1 MAIKLLIMKGDIE
14 RCFDQKYKGKALSVM
29 CFAFI
34 ALYLGFCA
42 VSAHATDN
50 TSTRTVK
57 HALGE
62 TVIHGQPK
70 RVVSLFQGATDTL
83 VALGVEPVGVVESW
97 AQKPMYSYL
106 RPQLKNVTYVG
117 LETQPSLED
126 IALLKPDL
134 IIASRYRSEKI
145 YGILSQIAPTI
156 ALEEVYDFRQ
166 TLKTTGKA
174 LGREKKANQLL
185 TDWQKRIID
194 TRHKLQEHFGKDWP
208 QKISLLDFRSDH
220 VRLYTPNSFS
230 GSILSDL
237 GFKWPQVVEDS
248 QWAPQKLVSKESI
261 PLIDADMYFVL
272 MKDDAAVKKNY
283 QSWSQHLLWQR
294 TKAAKT
300 NHIYQVDNIYWSLA
314 GGIISANHMLDEVD
328 TIFHPPYQSPTQG
341 SNQDLNQIPHQG
353 KLQ

>member
-1 MAIKLLIMKGDIE
+1 MAIKLSLMIDTTRQDINE
-14 RCFDQKYKGKALSVM
+14 KIKGKVLSLM
-29 CFAFI
+29 CFTFI
-34 ALYLGFCA
+34 ALYLWLFA
-42 VSAHATDN
+42 ISAYASDN
-50 TSTRTVK
+50 TAETRTVK

-62 TVIHGQPK
+62 TVIHGKPK

-97 AQKPMYSYL
+97 AQKPMYGYL
-106 RPQLKNVTYVG
+106 RPKLKNVTYVG

-166 TLKTTGKA
+166 TLKITGKA
-174 LGREKKANQLL
+174 LDREDKANQLL
-185 TDWQKRIID
+185 TDWQKRITN
-194 TRHKLQEHFGKDWP
+194 TRHNLQTHFGKSWP
-208 QKISLLDFRSDH
+208 QKISLLDFRPDH

-237 GFKWPQVVEDS
+237 GFKWTTVVEDN

-261 PLIDADMYFVL
+261 PLIDADIYFVL
-272 MKDDAAVKKNY
+272 MKDDPSIKKNY

-294 TKAAKT
+294 TRAAKT

-314 GGIISANHMLDEVD
+314 GGIISANNMLDEVD
-328 TIFHPPYQSPTQG
+328 TIFHPPYRSSLQA
-341 SNQDLNQIPHQG
+341 SNKSPHQG
-353 KLQ
+353 KSQ

>member
-1 MAIKLLIMKGDIE
+1 MKGDIE
-14 RCFDQKYKGKALSVM
+14 RWFDQKHKGKALSVM

-42 VSAHATDN
+42 VSAHAADN
-50 TSTRTVK
+50 TRTRTVK

-83 VALGVEPVGVVESW
+83 VALGAEPIGVVESW

-106 RPQLKNVTYVG
+106 RPKLKNVTYVG

-156 ALEEVYDFRQ
+156 ALEEVYDFRR
-166 TLKTTGKA
+166 TLKITGKA
-174 LGREKKANQLL
+174 LGREDKANQLL
-185 TDWQKRIID
+185 TDWQKRIIE
-194 TRHKLQEHFGKDWP
+194 TRHNLQTHFGKDWP

-237 GFKWPQVVEDS
+237 GFKWTTVVEDN

-272 MKDDAAVKKNY
+272 MKDDPSIKKNY

-328 TIFHPPYQSPTQG
+328 TIFHPPYQSPSQST
-341 SNQDLNQIPHQG
+341 HQG

>member
-1 MAIKLLIMKGDIE
+1 MNDRAGQRFYKTNKGSAS
-14 RCFDQKYKGKALSVM
+14 GLTS
-29 CFAFI
+29 FAFI
-34 ALYLGFCA
+34 TLCLWLCA
-42 VSAHATDN
+42 TVSASASADT
-50 TSTRTVK
+50 TTRTVK

-62 TVIHGQPK
+62 TVIDGQPK

-174 LGREKKANQLL
+174 LGKEDKANQLL
-185 TDWQKRIID
+185 TDWQKRIIE
-194 TRHKLQEHFGKDWP
+194 TRHNLQAHFGRDWP
-208 QKISLLDFRSDH
+208 QKVSLLDFRSDH

-237 GFKWPQVVEDS
+237 GFKWPKVVEDR

-272 MKDDAAVKKNY
+272 MKDDPAVQKNY
-283 QSWSQHLLWQR
+283 QSWSQHLLWQQ
-294 TKAAKT
+294 TQAAKT

-328 TIFHPPYQSPTQG
+328 TIFHPPYQRL
-341 SNQDLNQIPHQG
+341 NQDSYKVPNQGQYHG
-353 KLQ
+353 ATK

>member
-1 MAIKLLIMKGDIE
+1 MVIKDNVGQ
-14 RCFDQKYKGKALSVM
+14 RFQKKIGKVLSLM

-34 ALYLGFCA
+34 TLYLGLFA
-42 VSAHATDN
+42 LSAQGDD

-97 AQKPMYSYL
+97 AQKPMYTYL

-126 IALLKPDL
+126 IALLEPDL
-134 IIASRYRSEKI
+134 IIISRYRSENI

-174 LGREKKANQLL
+174 LGRGDKANQLL
-185 TDWQKRIID
+185 ADWQKRIID
-194 TRHKLQEHFGKDWP
+194 TRHNLQTHFGKDWP
-208 QKISLLDFRSDH
+208 QKLSLLDFRSDH

-237 GFKWPQVVEDS
+237 GFKWTKVVEDR

-261 PLIDADMYFVL
+261 PLIDADMYFVI
-272 MKDDAAVKKNY
+272 MKDDATVKKNY
-283 QSWSQHLLWQR
+283 QSWSQHLLWQQ
-294 TKAAKT
+294 TQAAKT
-300 NHIYQVDNIYWSLA
+300 HQIYHVDNIYWSLA
-314 GGIISANHMLDEVD
+314 GGIISANYMLDEVN
-328 TIFHPPYQSPTQG
+328 TIFHPPCRNPSQYQYKDLY
-341 SNQDLNQIPHQG
+341 QDSHKG
-353 KLQ
+353 KSQ

>member
-1 MAIKLLIMKGDIE
+1 MKGDIE
-14 RCFDQKYKGKALSVM
+14 RCFDQKHKGKALSVM

-174 LGREKKANQLL
+174 LGRENKSNQLL

-283 QSWSQHLLWQR
+283 QSWSQHLLWQQ

-300 NHIYQVDNIYWSLA
+300 HHIYHVDNIYWSLA

>member
-1 MAIKLLIMKGDIE
+1 MKDNRMLFFNKKNKFKVI
-14 RCFDQKYKGKALSVM
+14 RFVY
-29 CFAFI
+29 FAVFTLNLWLF
-34 ALYLGFCA
+34 AA
-42 VSAHATDN
+42 VSVHASADTN
-50 TSTRTVK
+50 SRTVK

-106 RPQLKNVTYVG
+106 RPRLKNVTYVG

-134 IIASRYRSEKI
+134 IIASRYRNEKI

-174 LGREKKANQLL
+174 LGREDKANQLL
-185 TDWQKRIID
+185 ADWQKRIID
-194 TRHKLQEHFGKDWP
+194 TRHNLQAHFGKAWP

-220 VRLYTPNSFS
+220 VRLYTANSFS
-230 GSILSDL
+230 GAILSDL
-237 GFKWPQVVEDS
+237 GFKWPKVVADK
-248 QWAPQKLVSKESI
+248 QWSLQKLVSKESI

-272 MKDDAAVKKNY
+272 MKDDPSVKKNY
-283 QSWSQHLLWQR
+283 QSWSQHLLWQQ
-294 TKAAKT
+294 TQAAKT
-300 NHIYQVDNIYWSLA
+300 NHIYRVDNIYWSLA

-328 TIFHPPYQSPTQG
+328 SIFHPPYQRPYQG
-341 SNQDLNQIPHQG
+341 ERQ
-353 KLQ
+353 

>member
-1 MAIKLLIMKGDIE
+1 MAIEFLVMKDDIE
-14 RCFDQKYKGKALSVM
+14 QRFHQEKIGKVRRLV

-34 ALYLGFCA
+34 ALYLGVFS
-42 VSAHATDN
+42 VSAQAEN

-97 AQKPMYSYL
+97 AQKPMYTYL
-106 RPQLKNVTYVG
+106 RPRLKNVTYVG

-134 IIASRYRSEKI
+134 IIISRYRSEKI

-156 ALEEVYDFRQ
+156 ALDGVYDFRQ
-166 TLKTTGKA
+166 TLKTTGQA
-174 LGREKKANQLL
+174 LGREDRANQLL
-185 TDWQKRIID
+185 ADWQKRIID
-194 TRHKLQEHFGKDWP
+194 TRHNLQTHFGKDWP

-237 GFKWPQVVEDS
+237 GFEWTKVVEDS
-248 QWAPQKLVSKESI
+248 QWAPQKLMSKESI
-261 PLIDADMYFVL
+261 PLIDADMYFVI
-272 MKDDAAVKKNY
+272 MKNDAAVKKNY
-283 QSWSQHLLWQR
+283 QSWSQHLLWQQ
-294 TKAAKT
+294 TQAAKT
-300 NHIYQVDNIYWSLA
+300 QQIYQVNNIYWSLA

-328 TIFHPPYQSPTQG
+328 TIFHPPYRNQAQDQG
-341 SNQDLNQIPHQG
+341 SHQSLYQG
-353 KLQ
+353 KSP

>member
-1 MAIKLLIMKGDIE
+1 MAIKLLVMKDNTRQQLNE
-14 RCFDQKYKGKALSVM
+14 KNKGKALSLM
-29 CFAFI
+29 CFTFI
-34 ALYLGFCA
+34 ALYLWLFA
-42 VSAHATDN
+42 ASAYASDN
-50 TSTRTVK
+50 TTTRTVK

-83 VALGVEPVGVVESW
+83 VALGVEPIGVVESW

-106 RPQLKNVTYVG
+106 RPKLKNVTYIG

-174 LGREKKANQLL
+174 LGREDKANQLL
-185 TDWQKRIID
+185 TDWQKRIIE
-194 TRHKLQEHFGKDWP
+194 TRHNLQTHFGKDWP

-237 GFKWPQVVEDS
+237 GFKWTTVVEDN

-272 MKDDAAVKKNY
+272 MKDDPSIKKNY

-328 TIFHPPYQSPTQG
+328 TIFHPPYQSPSQG
-341 SNQDLNQIPHQG
+341 LNQGPHQG
-353 KLQ
+353 KSQ

>member
-1 MAIKLLIMKGDIE
+1 MAIKLLVIKDNTRQHLNE
-14 RCFDQKYKGKALSVM
+14 KNKGKALSLT
-29 CFAFI
+29 CFTFI
-34 ALYLGFCA
+34 ALYLWLFA
-42 VSAHATDN
+42 ISAYASDN
-50 TSTRTVK
+50 TPATRTVK

-62 TVIHGQPK
+62 TIIHGQPK

-83 VALGVEPVGVVESW
+83 VALGVEPIGVVESW

-106 RPQLKNVTYVG
+106 RPKLKNVTYVG

-166 TLKTTGKA
+166 TLKITGKA
-174 LGREKKANQLL
+174 LGREDKANQLL

-194 TRHKLQEHFGKDWP
+194 TRHNLQTHFGKDWP

-230 GSILSDL
+230 GSILSNL
-237 GFKWPQVVEDS
+237 GFKWTTVVEDN

-272 MKDDAAVKKNY
+272 MKDDPSIKKNY

-328 TIFHPPYQSPTQG
+328 TIFHPPYQSPLQG
-341 SNQDLNQIPHQG
+341 SNQSPHQG
-353 KLQ
+353 KSQ